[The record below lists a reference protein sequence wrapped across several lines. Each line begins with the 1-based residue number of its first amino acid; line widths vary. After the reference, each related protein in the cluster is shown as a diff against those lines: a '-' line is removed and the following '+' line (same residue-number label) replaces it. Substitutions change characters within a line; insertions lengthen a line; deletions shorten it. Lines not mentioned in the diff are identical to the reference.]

1 MSASDTII
9 EEKTV
14 TSKKFKQPNR
24 YKVIVYNDDVTPMD
38 FVIVMVCII
47 FKHSVDSAT
56 ELTLK
61 IHHQGS
67 ALAGVYS
74 HEIAEQKTLDAT
86 SMAKENGYPLV
97 IKMEVE

>member
-1 MSASDTII
+1 MSASNTIL

-14 TSKKFKQPNR
+14 TSKKIKPPNR

-38 FVIVMVCII
+38 FVIVMLCTV
-47 FKHSVDSAT
+47 FNHNADFAT

-61 IHHQGS
+61 IHNQGS
-67 ALAGVYS
+67 ALAGIYS

-86 SMAKENGYPLV
+86 LMSKENGYPLT
-97 IKMEVE
+97 IKMEAE